1 MYGRR
6 QPQYGGGGYGQ
17 QGRGGY
23 GNTRSRGG
31 SGRFKMMLIIGLA
44 MAGFQVVKYLSSSQL
59 NPVTGENQRVTWTV
73 EEEVQLGLS
82 SRQQMAAQHGGLH
95 PDANAQDLVDRV
107 GERLAASPWAKKSG
121 YPYEFHL
128 LADPEV
134 VNAFALPGGQC
145 FITAALFGKLENED
159 QLAGV
164 MGHEIGH
171 VIHRHG
177 AERTAK
183 ANFIQGLIQSVMI
196 GAGGDYSIAQVAQVV
211 GQYANMKY
219 GRDQE
224 LESDEWGI
232 RLMMEAG
239 YNPDEMIGVMDILE
253 SASGD
258 GGRVPEFQS
267 SHPSP
272 ENRREKIRET
282 IEKYEREGLGS
293 VN

>member
-17 QGRGGY
+17 QGGY
-23 GNTRSRGG
+23 GRRRSGG

-44 MAGFQVVKYLSSSQL
+44 MAGFQVVKYLSSSQV
-59 NPVTGENQRVTWTV
+59 NPVTGENQRVTWSV
-73 EEEVQLGLS
+73 EEEIQLGLS

-95 PDANAQDLVDRV
+95 PDQNAQDLVDRI

-121 YPYEFHL
+121 YPYDFHL
-128 LADPEV
+128 LADDKV

-183 ANFIQGLIQSVMI
+183 ANFIQGLIQSVMV
-196 GAGGDYSIAQVAQVV
+196 GAGGDYSMAQVAQVV

-239 YNPDEMIGVMDILE
+239 YDPLQMIGVMDILE
-253 SASGD
+253 ASSGGGD
-258 GGRVPEFQS
+258 VPEFQS

-272 ENRREKIRET
+272 ANRREKIRET
-282 IEKYEREGLGS
+282 VERFQREGL
-293 VN
+293 N